1 MHILFRDLFS
11 DEKEIQGNL
20 LRLVMGMI
28 AVADEIE
35 VQLVRSWDN
44 DEIADLYRAG
54 GWWKDEYD
62 PAALGSLIGG
72 SFSFAVAVDTK
83 TGKAIGMGRVIS
95 DGVSDG
101 YIQDLVVLPAY
112 RKSGIGREM
121 VSVLVEQCIRS
132 GVTWIALIAEPG
144 TEFFYMPL
152 GFVPMQG
159 HVPLIYRSEG

>member
-1 MHILFRDLFS
+1 MISVER
-11 DEKEIQGNL
+11 EI
-20 LRLVMGMI
+20 V
-28 AVADEIE
+28 

-62 PAALGSLIGG
+62 PSALGALIRG
-72 SFSFAVAVDTK
+72 SFSFAVAVDKK

-101 YIQDLVVLPAY
+101 YIQDLVVLPVY
-112 RKSGIGREM
+112 RKSGIGKEM
-121 VSVLVEQCIRS
+121 VSALVDRCVKA

-144 TEFFYMPL
+144 SEHFYLPL
-152 GFVPMQG
+152 GFKPMEG
-159 HVPLIYRSEG
+159 HVPLIFRGEG